1 MKILKSQSHFIE
13 NFAILLTLPTPRS
26 NVIDTHR
33 RGKYIHDYIYET
45 MGRWCLVNH
54 RSTPSPNKVL

>member
-33 RGKYIHDYIYET
+33 RSKYMIIFVKQWDV
-45 MGRWCLVNH
+45 GVW
-54 RSTPSPNKVL
+54 